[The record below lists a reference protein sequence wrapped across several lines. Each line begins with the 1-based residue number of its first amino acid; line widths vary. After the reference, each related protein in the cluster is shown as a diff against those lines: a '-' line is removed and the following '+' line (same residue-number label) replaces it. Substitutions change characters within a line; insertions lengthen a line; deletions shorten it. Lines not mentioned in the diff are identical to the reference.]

1 MSRAQPHLIER
12 YDIEEKLREIRDRT
26 DPAAQQAKQIG
37 LAAGIAIAGGLVVAA
52 YLIGRK
58 RGKKSETFLEIRR
71 V

>member
-1 MSRAQPHLIER
+1 MSRVQPRHIER
-12 YDIEEKLREIRDRT
+12 YDIEEKLREIREQI

-52 YLIGRK
+52 YLIGRR
-58 RGKKSETFLEIRR
+58 RGKKSETFVEIRR